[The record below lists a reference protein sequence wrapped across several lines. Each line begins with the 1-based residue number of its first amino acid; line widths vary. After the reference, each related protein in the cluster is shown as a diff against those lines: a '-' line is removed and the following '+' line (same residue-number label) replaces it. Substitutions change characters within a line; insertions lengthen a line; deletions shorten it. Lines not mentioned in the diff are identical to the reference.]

1 MTESE
6 RDSGY
11 LEHIQKSIARIQRY
25 TADKSFADFEAE
37 ELLQDGVIR
46 NLEILGEAVTKLS
59 PSLKARYLEVP
70 WTDISGMRNRLI
82 HGYMS
87 VNLAIVWAT
96 VTRVVPE
103 LSEKVNQ
110 IHRDLNP

>member
-1 MTESE
+1 MTQSE
-6 RDSGY
+6 RDTDY
-11 LEHIQKSIARIQRY
+11 VEHMAQAIARIQRY
-25 TADKSFADFEAE
+25 TSGKSFSDFEAS

-59 PSLKARYLEVP
+59 PSLRARYSNIP
-70 WTDISGMRNRLI
+70 WTEISGMRNRLI

-103 LSEKVNQ
+103 LSEALDR